1 MTVKDKAA
9 PDASRDAATSSLTPR
24 QQRYLE
30 WLALP
35 KSARHPPTRLE
46 LANELGVT
54 DRALRKWNRTYNLE
68 ERAADLALSY
78 LVKHAPD
85 VLAALVRGAKRGN
98 HKDIKLFLELTG
110 RYVEKKERII
120 TGDVV
125 ITWDDAPD

>member
-1 MTVKDKAA
+1 MKDKSTAEEA
-9 PDASRDAATSSLTPR
+9 PSLTPR

-35 KSARHPPTRLE
+35 KGARNPPTRLE

-54 DRALRKWNRTYNLE
+54 DRALRKWNRAYNLE
-68 ERAADLALSY
+68 ERAAEMALGY
-78 LVKHAPD
+78 LVEHVPD
-85 VLAALVRGAKRGN
+85 VLGALVRGAKRGN

-110 RYVEKKERII
+110 RYVQKKERII

>member
-1 MTVKDKAA
+1 MAVAVKDKTTAEA
-9 PDASRDAATSSLTPR
+9 DAQLTPR

-35 KSARHPPTRLE
+35 KSARRPPTRLE

-54 DRALRKWNRTYNLE
+54 DRALRKWNHTYNLE
-68 ERAADLALSY
+68 QRAADLALGY

-85 VLAALVRGAKRGN
+85 VLGALVRGAKRGN